1 MCGICGTIRFDKKP
15 IDEAMLKKMLP
26 PLKGRG
32 PDYKGIYVDQTGE
45 FGLGHRRLSIID
57 LSENGHQPMIDPQL
71 GLSIVYDGEIYNYQE
86 LREQLLAKGYTFHST
101 SDTEVLLKAYHAW
114 GNTFVERLNGMFA
127 FCIHDQNRGRF
138 LLGRD
143 RLGIKPL
150 YYMKTS
156 EGFFFASNIQSLLA
170 TGQVDTRLSTEALH
184 YYLSLHA
191 VVPSPLTIFEKVKK
205 LDPGTLMTIHQ
216 DGATSFSRYWNIHFL
231 RDSSYDHLS
240 ENEWADLILESLAKA
255 VKRGMVSDVPV
266 GALLSGG
273 LDSSLIVALM
283 AKLEPDSLNTYSIG
297 FEDVGKEEGNEFY
310 YSDLIA
316 ENFATNHQKIFINS
330 NRLLPNIVKA
340 ISAMSEP
347 MVSHDAVAF
356 YLLSEEISKEQKVV
370 LSGQGADEIFA
381 GYHWYPKVMNG
392 TGNTVVDYQKAF
404 FDRTH
409 EEVLDT
415 LHEQYKQKEMRNYS
429 EEFITQHFSKQGAE
443 EPVDRA
449 LRLDTTVMLIEDPVK
464 RVDNMTM
471 TWGLEGRVPFLD
483 HELVELA
490 AKVPP
495 ALKVSNG
502 GKYILKKAAERLLPH
517 EVIYRKKGYFP
528 VPAVKYL
535 QGEYRD
541 LVNDILRSD
550 KARQRNLF
558 NEDYINRLIENP
570 DQHITVLGGSKLWQ
584 LTVLELWLQQM
595 GC

>member
-15 IDEAMLKKMLP
+15 IDEVVLKKMLP

-32 PDYKGIYVDQTGE
+32 PDDEGIYVDQTGN

-57 LSENGHQPMIDPQL
+57 LSENAHQPMIDSKL

-86 LREQLLAKGYTFHST
+86 LREQLLAIGYTFYSN

-114 GNTFVERLNGMFA
+114 GYSFVKRLNGMFA
-127 FCIHDQNRGRF
+127 FCIHDQQRGRF

-150 YYMKTS
+150 YYTNTS

-170 TGQVDTRLSTEALH
+170 TGQVDTTLSSEALH
-184 YYLSLHA
+184 YYLSFHA
-191 VVPSPLTIFEKVKK
+191 VVPAPLTIFEKVKK
-205 LDPGTLMTIHQ
+205 LDSGTLMTIQ
-216 DGATSFSRYWNIHFL
+216 RDGSSSFFRYWNIDFQ
-231 RDSSYDHLS
+231 RDVAYAHVS
-240 ENEWADLILESLAKA
+240 ENEWEDLIVEGLFKA

-283 AKLEPDSLNTYSIG
+283 AKLEPDSLHTYSIG
-297 FEDVGKEEGNEFY
+297 FEDVEQEEGNEFY

-316 ENFATNHQKIFINS
+316 QTFETNHQKIFIDS
-330 NRLLPNIVKA
+330 NRLLPNIVNA
-340 ISAMSEP
+340 IGVMAEP

-356 YLLSEEISKEQKVV
+356 YLLSEEISKETKVV

-392 TGNTVVDYQKAF
+392 TGNTLIDYQNAF

-415 LHEQYKQKEMRNYS
+415 LHEQYKQKVMKNYS
-429 EEFITQHFSKQGAE
+429 EDFILQHFSHPGAD

-449 LRLDTTVMLIEDPVK
+449 LRLDTTVMLIDDPVK

-471 TWGLEGRVPFLD
+471 AWGLEGRVPFLD

-490 AKVPP
+490 AKIPP
-495 ALKVSNG
+495 NLKIKNG
-502 GKYILKKAAERLLPH
+502 GKYILKKVAERILPH

-541 LVNDILRSD
+541 LVRDILRSD
-550 KARQRNLF
+550 KARQRNLY
-558 NEDYINRLIENP
+558 NENYINRLIEKP
-570 DQHITVLGGSKLWQ
+570 DQHMTVLGGNKLWQ